1 MTTVNYSTLRSHL
14 AHFLD
19 RVEEDCEGI
28 VVSRGK
34 GRRAV
39 ILSFDEFLSLQ
50 ETAYLLSSKKNRQH
64 LEKSL
69 REAKLGKTRAVK
81 HAAASSRA

>member
-1 MTTVNYSTLRSHL
+1 MTTITFTDLRAHL

-19 RVEEDCEGI
+19 RADEDYEEI

-34 GRRAV
+34 GRTAV
-39 ILSFDEFLSLQ
+39 ILSLDEFLSLQ

-69 REAKLGKTRAVK
+69 REAARGKRHKLTF
-81 HAAASSRA
+81 